1 MRHAV
6 AICLGLALVSGSARA
21 LEAQDPGAPGD
32 WGLVEFYRDKGLT
45 RGAVPAP
52 ADTVWSAFREILAEL
67 GLEPAESVAPRRL
80 ANPRQRAVRRL
91 AKQPLSRYFDCGDNI
106 TGPNANT
113 YHVFLRFGLD
123 LAPANGKTAF
133 EFAMYAEAVDVPGG
147 RPDRI
152 ACATTGRFELT
163 MVDLLNARF
172 PGTK

>member
-1 MRHAV
+1 MRLGAAIGLGV
-6 AICLGLALVSGSARA
+6 ALASGWNQA
-21 LEAQDPGAPGD
+21 LAGQDAPGD

-45 RGAVPAP
+45 KGAVPAP
-52 ADTVWSAFREILAEL
+52 ADSVWTAFREILNEL
-67 GLEPAESVAPRRL
+67 GLKPSESVSAQRL

-91 AKQPLSRYFDCGDNI
+91 AKEPLSRYFECGDNL

-113 YHVFLRFGLD
+113 YHVFIRFGLG
-123 LAPANGKTAF
+123 LQPARGKTGF

-147 RPDRI
+147 RPDKI
-152 ACATTGRFELT
+152 ACATTGRLELR

>member
-1 MRHAV
+1 MRYGL
-6 AICLGLALVSGSARA
+6 AIGLALALVSGSTGA
-21 LEAQDPGAPGD
+21 LQAQDPGAPGD

-45 RGAVPAP
+45 KGAVPAP
-52 ADTVWSAFREILAEL
+52 PDTVWNAFREILDQL
-67 GLEPAESVAPRRL
+67 GLESAESTAPRRL
-80 ANPRQRAVRRL
+80 ANARQRAVRRL

-113 YHVFLRFGLD
+113 YHVFVRFGLD

-152 ACATTGRFELT
+152 ACATTGRLELK
-163 MVDLLNARF
+163 MVDLLDARF